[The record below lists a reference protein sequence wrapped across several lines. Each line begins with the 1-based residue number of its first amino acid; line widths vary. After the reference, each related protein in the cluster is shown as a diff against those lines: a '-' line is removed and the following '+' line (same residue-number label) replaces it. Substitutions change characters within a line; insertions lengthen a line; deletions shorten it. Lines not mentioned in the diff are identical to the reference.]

1 MLLIEGSYPHG
12 MREKSMCNDLEKVE
26 EMRIKGLQMRRGNE
40 GVEEWLKFINLG
52 SKMCGK
58 EIKVNPFLNLN
69 FIRESGRMWTIRLSE
84 KE

>member
-1 MLLIEGSYPHG
+1 
-12 MREKSMCNDLEKVE
+12 MR
-26 EMRIKGLQMRRGNE
+26 MRRGIE
-40 GVEEWLKFINLG
+40 GVEECLKFINPG

>member
-1 MLLIEGSYPHG
+1 MRDEGA
-12 MREKSMCNDLEKVE
+12 R
-26 EMRIKGLQMRRGNE
+26 MRRGIE
-40 GVEEWLKFINLG
+40 GVEECLKFINPG